1 MSPDA
6 IDKSIKTAAVSLEM
20 EGFIVKQIHKELCRK
35 LLNGEISLAEY
46 IALVTPHVEE
56 E

>member
-6 IDKSIKTAAVSLEM
+6 IDKSINTAAISLEM
-20 EGFIVKQIHKELCRK
+20 EGFIVKNVHKDLCRR
-35 LLNGEISLAEY
+35 LLSNEISLAEY
-46 IALVTPHVEE
+46 IALVTPQTEE